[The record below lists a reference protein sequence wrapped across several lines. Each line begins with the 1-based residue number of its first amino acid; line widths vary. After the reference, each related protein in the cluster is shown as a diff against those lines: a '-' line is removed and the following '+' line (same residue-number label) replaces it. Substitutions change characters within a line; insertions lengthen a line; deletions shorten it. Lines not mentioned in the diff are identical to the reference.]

1 MPMETFQ
8 PCPIEGIV
16 SSSAYFDEM
25 RLVSK
30 TVKPRIIQLTEEIG
44 QHCPGLSDDFYYYY
58 FKRIHSKK
66 LLLRPF
72 IFKEFLSI
80 YGLDWEKH
88 LDIAAIIEMINISTY
103 QSNLAFDNKCGVT
116 NQQSKSNQFISSV
129 FSKLLVFN
137 RIMELDQYTPE
148 QKKMFVAIITKAYEK
163 LYYGQYIDLNK
174 LTFSNLA
181 IIHSDSAFDDLYRK
195 RCALIGGSLIEMI
208 AELSSSI
215 ADKQEDCIKPLLL
228 EFSSHFGLAGQVVND
243 LGDLSETGKSY
254 TDRYFDLFN
263 RRVTFPIREAILQT
277 NSLEE
282 SELVSFFENK
292 ENLKGIKNNT
302 RLYID
307 EDVKIIRSTLAMLAN
322 KGKEVAVL
330 NAIGGILTES
340 RLVLSR

>member
-1 MPMETFQ
+1 METSQ
-8 PCPIEGIV
+8 LCPIEEII

-25 RLVSK
+25 RLVSE

-58 FKRIHSKK
+58 SKRVYSRK

-88 LDIAAIIEMINISTY
+88 LDIAAIIEIINISTY

-129 FSKLLVFN
+129 FSKLLIFN
-137 RIMELDQYTPE
+137 KIMELDQYTLE
-148 QKKMFVAIITKAYEK
+148 QKKRFISIITKAYEK
-163 LYYGQYIDLNK
+163 LYYGQYIDINE

-181 IIHSDSAFDDLYRK
+181 ILHSDSAFDDLYRK

-215 ADKQEDCIKPLLL
+215 ADKQDDNIQPFLLD
-228 EFSSHFGLAGQVVND
+228 FSFHFGLAGQIVND
-243 LGDLSETGKSY
+243 LGDLSEKGKSY
-254 TDRYFDLFN
+254 TDKYFDLYN
-263 RRVTFPIREAILQT
+263 KKVTFPIREAILQT
-277 NSLEE
+277 NSLNE
-282 SELVSFFENK
+282 SVLISYFED
-292 ENLKGIKNNT
+292 EGNLQKIKSST
-302 RLYID
+302 RHYIE
-307 EDVKIIRSTLAMLAN
+307 EDVQIVRYNVDMLERVGN
-322 KGKEVAVL
+322 GTGL
-330 NAIGGILTES
+330 LSAIGEIVTKSKLINEK
-340 RLVLSR
+340 

>member
-282 SELVSFFENK
+282 SVLLSYLKKEDHVSR
-292 ENLKGIKNNT
+292 IKNST

-307 EDVKIIRSTLAMLAN
+307 GDVAIIGKDLSALAEIVNDIGHMI
-322 KGKEVAVL
+322 
-330 NAIGGILTES
+330 AIGDIVTKS
-340 RLVLSR
+340 RLIN